1 MARNYYSE
9 INLHVVWHT
18 KESLPLLTPEVEPIV
33 HRHLRH
39 KCVETPG
46 VYVHEIGGTENHVH
60 LCLTVAP
67 TVLVSDLI
75 GQLKGSSSHEANLR
89 VGGRRKVLNW
99 QAGYGVVSFGSKDLE
114 WVRAYVRGQREHH
127 AQGKSHDRLE
137 RITDDEDVV
146 EKSTRRPPTRLTKP
160 SESRDTQPKRLR
172 TNGQRAIR
180 RQAISKRGRR
190 TPTPTRGGSSRTRKG
205 R

>member
-18 KESLPLLTPEVEPIV
+18 KESLPLLTPEVEQLV
-33 HRHLRH
+33 HRHLRR
-39 KCVETPG
+39 KCVDAAG

-67 TVLVSDLI
+67 TVLVSELV
-75 GQLKGSSSHEANLR
+75 GQLKGASSHEANQR

-99 QAGYGVVSFGSKDLE
+99 QAGYGVVSFGTKDLE
-114 WVRAYVRGQREHH
+114 WVKAYVRNQREHH
-127 AQGKSHDRLE
+127 KRGRAQDRLE
-137 RITDDEDVV
+137 RVTDEEVAARQAMPRRPTRSDRGEPTTANRPAR
-146 EKSTRRPPTRLTKP
+146 TRRTQTVRGASLARKRSNRPR
-160 SESRDTQPKRLR
+160 SR
-172 TNGQRAIR
+172 
-180 RQAISKRGRR
+180 RGSR
-190 TPTPTRGGSSRTRKG
+190 SSLIRKG